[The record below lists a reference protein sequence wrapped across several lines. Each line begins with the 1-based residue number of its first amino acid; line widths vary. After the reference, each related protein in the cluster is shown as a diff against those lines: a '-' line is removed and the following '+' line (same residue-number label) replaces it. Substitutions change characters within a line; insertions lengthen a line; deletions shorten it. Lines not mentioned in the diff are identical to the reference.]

1 MKESLYNADQE
12 LKRAEHLLYVS
23 LKYTR
28 TGDVIKS
35 LVMRLIATFEFTIK
49 AMLIK
54 QEQDGTIDS
63 IPEQPFVQVTLIKK
77 LYHNDQKVCDF
88 MDFYLLLRKISR
100 ESGNS
105 SGEFRRNLT
114 FSVPIDGK
122 NIEITIDIA
131 GDYYHKTVEFFR
143 YICQLHLAE

>member
-35 LVMRLIATFEFTIK
+35 LVMRLIASFEYTIK
-49 AMLIK
+49 GMLIK
-54 QEQDGTIDS
+54 QEQDGAIDS
-63 IPEQPFVQVTLIKK
+63 IPERPFMQVTLIKK
-77 LYHNDQKVCDF
+77 LYSDDKIVCDF
-88 MDFYLLLRKISR
+88 MDFYILLRKISR
-100 ESGNS
+100 EAGNS
-105 SGEFRRNLT
+105 TSEFRRNLT
-114 FSVPIDGK
+114 LSVPIDGK
-122 NIEITIDIA
+122 TIEITIDIA

-143 YICQLHLAE
+143 YICQLHLA